1 MTMPRYQE
9 VASKDIPEVTD
20 DDGTKVRVICGS
32 FWGRSG
38 PVDGVAADPQY
49 LDVWVPAGRRRSL
62 PVATSRNAFAYV
74 FGGSGRFANASAPQP
89 VKTDRIGD
97 AGALEGE
104 DADNRSLVVFDSGD
118 EIAVQAGEQGIRFL
132 LVSGT
137 PIQEPVAW
145 RGPIVMN
152 TNEELRQAFEEFR
165 AGTFLKHG

>member
-1 MTMPRYQE
+1 MQ
-9 VASKDIPEVTD
+9 
-20 DDGTKVRVICGS
+20 VICGS
-32 FWGRSG
+32 FWGQSG
-38 PVDGVAADPQY
+38 PVDGVAAEPQY
-49 LDVWVPAGRRRSL
+49 LDIWVPAGRRRSL

-74 FGGSGRFANASAPQP
+74 FGGSGRFANASDPQP

-97 AGALEGE
+97 GGVADGE
-104 DADNRSLVVFDSGD
+104 EADNRSLVVFDSGD
-118 EIAVQAGEQGIRFL
+118 EITVQAGEEGIRFL

-165 AGTFLKHG
+165 AGTFLKHR